1 VSLSR
6 HRNRY
11 LGCTPDFGP
20 TNDHELAIARIVD
33 QFATSGKLD
42 AAAIDLLASV
52 LPFTM
57 SEGDTM
63 FLVRYIRWR
72 MDNPI
77 VK

>member
-1 VSLSR
+1 V
-6 HRNRY
+6 
-11 LGCTPDFGP
+11 PEFGP
-20 TNDHELAIARIVD
+20 HNDHELAIASIVD
-33 QFATSGKLD
+33 QFAVAGKLE
-42 AAAIDLLASV
+42 ASVIDLLASV

-57 SEGDTM
+57 AEGDAK

>member
-1 VSLSR
+1 M
-6 HRNRY
+6 
-11 LGCTPDFGP
+11 
-20 TNDHELAIARIVD
+20 D
-33 QFATSGKLD
+33 QFALGGKLD
-42 AAAIDLLASV
+42 ATVIDLLASV

-57 SEGDTM
+57 ADSDTK